1 MFKIYLSLTKPGI
14 IFGNIITAIGGFFLA
29 SKGQIDIVLL
39 LAMIVGL
46 SLIIASACVFNNI
59 IDRDID
65 VKMARTK
72 NRALVTHRVF
82 TRNAILYAIVLGMVG
97 IFILLFLTNLLT
109 LCISLIGFFFYVVV
123 YGIGKRRTVYG
134 TVIGSISGA
143 VPPVVGYCAV
153 SNQFDLGALLL
164 FVILVL
170 WQMPHFYAIAIFRST
185 DYAAASIPVLPLKK
199 GMHETKIQMIVYII
213 AFIIA
218 TMLLTVFGIT
228 GSAYLI
234 IALLLG
240 LWWLFVGVKGFS
252 TTDDKKWARKMFRTS
267 LIVLTLLCVMLSVDV
282 FFQF

>member
-1 MFKIYLSLTKPGI
+1 MFKTYFSLTKPGI

-39 LAMIVGL
+39 FATIIGL
-46 SLIIASACVFNNI
+46 SFIIASACVFNNV

-72 NRALVTHRVF
+72 NRALVKHRVSAL
-82 TRNAILYAIVLGMVG
+82 NAILYASVLG
-97 IFILLFLTNLLT
+97 ILGSLTLVLFTNLLT
-109 LCISLIGFFFYVVV
+109 LCIAFIGFVFYVIV
-123 YGIGKRRTVYG
+123 YGIWKRRSVYG

-153 SNQFDLGALLL
+153 SNQFDLGAFLL
-164 FVILVL
+164 FLILVL

-199 GMHETKIQMIVYII
+199 GTQETKIQMLVYII

-218 TMLLTVFGIT
+218 TLLLTVFGIT
-228 GSAYLI
+228 GSAYFI
-234 IALLLG
+234 VALLLG
-240 LWWLFVGVKGFS
+240 LFWLFVGVKGF
-252 TTDDKKWARKMFRTS
+252 TTDDDKKWARKMFRTS
-267 LIVLTLLCVMLSVDV
+267 LIVLTLLCMMMSVDV